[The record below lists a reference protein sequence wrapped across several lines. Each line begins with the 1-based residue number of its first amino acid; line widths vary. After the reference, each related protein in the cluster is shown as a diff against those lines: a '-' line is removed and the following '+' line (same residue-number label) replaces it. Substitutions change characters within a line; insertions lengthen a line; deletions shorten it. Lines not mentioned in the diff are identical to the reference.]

1 MPSSAVRAAE
11 VIRAALEEA
20 KADAPVT
27 GAAVF
32 HRSGLYIDGIG
43 MDRDVWT
50 KISALASRMGEVE
63 QLVKSTLRGFDI
75 IFEDCVVVARGG
87 RSVVVIVAA
96 RPGADLTFLDY
107 LVFRLVE
114 EIERGISGGQP

>member
-1 MPSSAVRAAE
+1 VRAAE

-20 KADAPVT
+20 KADAPVM
-27 GAAVF
+27 GVAVF

-43 MDRDVWT
+43 MDRDVWIR
-50 KISALASRMGEVE
+50 ISALASRMGEIE

-75 IFEDCVVVARGG
+75 IFEDCVVVARSG

-96 RPGADLTFLDY
+96 RPGADLAFLDY

-114 EIERGISGGQP
+114 EIERGISGGRP